1 MTVMQIDLSRL
12 TVSNNQVQFKLDIPK
27 PLKKYFLSD
36 SSYVQY
42 DSSIDLSKI
51 HNSILA
57 IPIVSVIAPVSWAVG
72 ADIVVPELDATYLKS
87 LKTVKEVFRNSHY
100 PFSFSGD
107 IRAEAEVTNEFGKK
121 RTAVLFSGGVD
132 SLTSYLKHKN
142 EKPDL
147 ISICG
152 LPDIPPFEQEF
163 WSRVYTDIL
172 DLANC
177 DGIQAFRVKTDML
190 MNLNRELLSKDFG
203 VWWYPHTAVGLFLLS
218 LCAPVT
224 AVRGT
229 GTIHI
234 ASGLAEGY
242 QKHTGTS
249 PSTDNK
255 VSWAD
260 VNVIH
265 DSYELS
271 RQEKMRYL
279 CQKENL
285 PYLAHL
291 RVCNETARASKTNCG
306 NCEKCM
312 RTMISLLLEG
322 IDPNR
327 CNFTLD
333 ARKLRHIRDS
343 FIKGRI
349 RLSEVIVCFW
359 RDMQKRI
366 PEEIDTDIFGSKQFF
381 TWFRN
386 YDLSRYRESKLRS
399 FLWEIR
405 YLFQNKRIRLPYMK
419 RKIKCYYF
427 IILARL
433 KLA

>member
-1 MTVMQIDLSRL
+1 M
-12 TVSNNQVQFKLDIPK
+12 
-27 PLKKYFLSD
+27 
-36 SSYVQY
+36 
-42 DSSIDLSKI
+42 
-51 HNSILA
+51 
-57 IPIVSVIAPVSWAVG
+57 IAPVSWAVG
-72 ADIVVPELDATYLKS
+72 ADIKVPELDATYLKS

-107 IRAEAEVTNEFGKK
+107 IRAEAEVANEFGRK

-132 SLTSYLKHKN
+132 PLTSYLKHKN

-147 ISICG
+147 ISIRG
-152 LPDIPPFEQEF
+152 LPDIPPFEQGF

-172 DLANC
+172 HLANC
-177 DGIQAFRVKTDML
+177 DGVQAFQVKTDML

-203 VWWYPHTAVGLFLLS
+203 VLWYPQIAVGLFLLS

-224 AVRGT
+224 AVRGI
-229 GTIHI
+229 GTIFI
-234 ASGLAEGY
+234 ASSFTEEHQG
-242 QKHTGTS
+242 HSGTN
-249 PSTDNK
+249 PFTDNK

-260 VNVIH
+260 INVIH

-271 RQEKMRYL
+271 RQGEMRYL

-285 PYLAHL
+285 PYLSHL

-322 IDPNR
+322 FDPNK

-333 ARKLRHIRDS
+333 SKKLPYIRDS
-343 FIKGRI
+343 LIKGRI
-349 RLSEVIVCFW
+349 ALGEAQLFFW
-359 RDMQKRI
+359 RDIQRHI
-366 PEEIDTDIFGSKQFF
+366 PKEINIDIFGSREFF
-381 TWFRN
+381 AWLRT
-386 YDLSRYRESKLRS
+386 YDLTRYRKNKLRS
-399 FLWEIR
+399 FLWTSH
-405 YLFQNKRIRLPYMK
+405 YLFQNKRMRSPYIK
-419 RKIKCYYF
+419 RKIQCYYY

-433 KLA
+433 KLV

>member
-1 MTVMQIDLSRL
+1 MQIDLIRL
-12 TVSNNQVQFKLDIPK
+12 NISNNKVQFKLDIPK
-27 PLKKYFLSD
+27 PLRKYFLSN

-42 DSSIDLSKI
+42 DSSIDLGRI
-51 HNSILA
+51 HNGILA
-57 IPIVSVIAPVSWAVG
+57 IPVVSVLAPVSWAAG

-87 LKTVKEVFRNSHY
+87 LKTVKEVYRNSHY

-107 IRAEAEVTNEFGKK
+107 IRAGTEVTNEFGRK
-121 RTAVLFSGGVD
+121 RTGVLFSGGVD

-147 ISICG
+147 ISIWG
-152 LPDIPPFEQEF
+152 VPDIPPFEKAF
-163 WSRVYTDIL
+163 GSKVYADIL
-172 DLANC
+172 DLANR
-177 DGIQAFRVKTDML
+177 DGVQAFQVKTDML

-203 VWWYPHTAVGLFLLS
+203 VWWYPHAAVGLFLLS
-218 LCAPVT
+218 LCAPIT
-224 AVRGT
+224 AIRGT
-229 GTIHI
+229 GTIMI
-234 ASGLAEGY
+234 ASGLTEEY
-242 QKHTGTS
+242 QGRSGTS

-271 RQEKMRYL
+271 RQEKIRYL

-285 PYLAHL
+285 PYLSHL

-322 IDPNR
+322 VDPNK

-333 ARKLRHIRDS
+333 ESSLRYIRDS
-343 FIKGRI
+343 LIKGRI
-349 RLSEVIVCFW
+349 HLSEAVLSIW
-359 RDMQKRI
+359 RDLQKHI
-366 PEEIDTDIFGSKQFF
+366 PEEINADIFGSREFF
-381 TWFRN
+381 AWLRT
-386 YDLSRYRESKLRS
+386 YDLSRHRANKLRS
-399 FLWEIR
+399 FLWQTR
-405 YLFQNKRIRLPYMK
+405 YLFQNRRMRAPYIK
-419 RKIKCYYF
+419 RKLKCYYY